1 MMGESGRGVMD
12 WIKVPNGLKERYAS
26 ISKVSYG
33 LLKMSMLEQININ
46 PMPISP
52 GGHSKS
58 YEVFSS
64 EFNAIML
71 VAHFYE
77 NLVFFEDK
85 RLELEGKNDFQI
97 NIPGFYFQHPSLN
110 TRTSARYKENPII
123 SDVVRKTK
131 QKLNY
136 SKDQSFVL
144 SQLHKLEFISVFSH
158 LEAYVESLLVE
169 FIGLDR
175 KKAAAKVRKSSLP
188 DLMSEVLN
196 SINPM
201 IIEVINYLDKDALRF
216 IRFCHKLRN
225 LHTHN
230 LGIVNDYFY
239 SECIND
245 EYFVHDVYEDTNE
258 PVLEYA
264 RINFEY
270 FDYVFNVGN
279 VVNLSSMLQPFRLF
293 SREIVFITEAFCNS
307 GGK

>member
-1 MMGESGRGVMD
+1 MMGESGGVMD
-12 WIKVPNGLKERYAS
+12 WTKVPNGLKERYTS
-26 ISKVSYG
+26 ISNISYG
-33 LLKMSMLEQININ
+33 LLKMAMLEEININ
-46 PMPISP
+46 PMPVSP
-52 GGHSKS
+52 GGDSKS

-77 NLVFFEDK
+77 NLMYFEDK
-85 RLELEGKNDFQI
+85 RLELEGNNDFQI
-97 NIPGFYFQHPSLN
+97 TIPDFYFQHPSLN
-110 TRTSARYKENPII
+110 ARLSTGYKESSII

-169 FIGLDR
+169 FVGLER
-175 KKAAAKVRKSSLP
+175 KRAAAKVRKSSLP
-188 DLMSEVLN
+188 DLMTEVLN

-245 EYFVHDVYEDTNE
+245 GYFVHDVCSETEE
-258 PVLEYA
+258 PVLEYS
-264 RINFEY
+264 RMNFEY
-270 FDYVFNVGN
+270 FDYVFKVGK

-293 SREIVFITEAFCNS
+293 SREIVFITEAFCGS
-307 GGK
+307 GGD